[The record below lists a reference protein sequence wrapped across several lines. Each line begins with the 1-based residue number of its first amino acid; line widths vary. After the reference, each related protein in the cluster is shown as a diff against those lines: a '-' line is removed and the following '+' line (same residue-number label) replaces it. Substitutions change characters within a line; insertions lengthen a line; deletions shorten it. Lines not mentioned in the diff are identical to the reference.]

1 MRKAR
6 LLYLTDKYEKK
17 LISSTDID
25 MIKYS
30 KKLDDTVYWIKVIF
44 DLSEKEI
51 VLDNNGYEAYIITCA
66 LLKAINKQCQEL
78 GWI

>member
-1 MRKAR
+1 MTAR
-6 LLYLTDKYEKK
+6 EMFEK
-17 LISSTDID
+17 LGYRRSTDID

-30 KKLDDTVYWIKVIF
+30 KKLDDTFYWIKVIF

-66 LLKAINKQCQEL
+66 LLKAINKQCEEL

>member
-1 MRKAR
+1 MTAQEMF
-6 LLYLTDKYEKK
+6 EK
-17 LISSTDID
+17 LGYRRSTDID

-30 KKLDDTVYWIKVIF
+30 KKLDDTFYWIEVIF
-44 DLSEKEI
+44 DLLEKEI

-66 LLKAINKQCQEL
+66 LLKAINKQCEEL